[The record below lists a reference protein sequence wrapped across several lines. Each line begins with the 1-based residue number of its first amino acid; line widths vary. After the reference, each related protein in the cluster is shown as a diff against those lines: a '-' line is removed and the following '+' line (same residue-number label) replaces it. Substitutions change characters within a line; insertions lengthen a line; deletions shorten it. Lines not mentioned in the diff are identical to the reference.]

1 MRILLV
7 EDHKDTRLTLQRYLQ
22 AAKNDVCAAETAPQA
37 LELAESQ
44 KFDLVISDLGLR
56 DEGGGFALMRVL
68 RERRGLK
75 GIAVSGYGMAEDIAQ
90 SREAGFSHHLTKP
103 ISLDRLK
110 KLIAEIS
117 T

>member
-1 MRILLV
+1 M
-7 EDHKDTRLTLQRYLQ
+7 
-22 AAKNDVCAAETAPQA
+22 
-37 LELAESQ
+37 
-44 KFDLVISDLGLR
+44 ISDLGLR

-103 ISLDRLK
+103 SV
-110 KLIAEIS
+110 
-117 T
+117 